1 MFKDD
6 PEAQGLSKGKAMN
19 YWETCI
25 QEAFEDAG
33 IEATKEQIDTVVC
46 WVEGAHENY
55 GMAHGHDAI
64 PNPLQAEN
72 EQLKREL
79 KRQMSKI
86 ICPECKGSGWEF
98 VAGPVHSGM
107 SSCHKCRGEG
117 LVTA

>member
-1 MFKDD
+1 MPEND
-6 PEAQGLSKGKAMN
+6 PEAQELSKGKAMN

-64 PNPLQAEN
+64 QNPLKEEN
-72 EQLKREL
+72 EMLRREL
-79 KRQMSKI
+79 KIERKKE
-86 ICPECKGSGWEF
+86 ICYVCNGTGWIRLQ
-98 VAGPVHSGM
+98 GPVHGST
-107 SSCHKCRGEG
+107 SQCHECHGDGR
-117 LVTA
+117 L